1 MHPIKQSFAQRLRE
15 ALEAAGYPARPAVL
29 EREFNTRYWGKP
41 MTLHGVRRWL
51 QGETMP
57 GPDKLAVLAEWLGVT
72 PQELGFGAAVTQ
84 RVQQR
89 RARWEAAWG
98 YQERELFEL
107 FLGLPVTNRRVVR
120 EVILA
125 FAQAQS
131 AAEQPGSGRGPMAS
145 RMASPARDGP

>member
-72 PQELGFGAAVTQ
+72 PQELGFGAGVAQ

-89 RARWEAAWG
+89 RARWDATWG
-98 YQERELFEL
+98 YQERELFDL
-107 FLGLPVTNRRVVR
+107 FLGLPVTHRRVVR

-125 FAQAQS
+125 FARAQAIG
-131 AAEQPGSGRGPMAS
+131 EQPAAS
-145 RMASPARDGP
+145 RRPASMQDGS